1 MFVYRQTLLPVVATD
16 VTFPQATDSKPR
28 VFCHQFQGNPSSSA

>member
-1 MFVYRQTLLPVVATD
+1 MDVYRQTLSPLVAAD
-16 VTFPQATDSKPR
+16 VTLPQATDSKPR